1 MIQAHRLA
9 IKWARTLHVYLTMF
23 GFVLLL
29 FFSVTGFMLNHERW
43 FLPRQTT
50 SGKIPTDL
58 LKPPED
64 RDAIVE
70 RLRNDF
76 GVRGDLQAFDHVG
89 EKSALRA
96 IFKFEDGAE
105 KAIISEAVIRRADGE
120 TEVTNDAT
128 GIAERVVIVEG
139 KMPMDWLVPDDK
151 SKELPIVER
160 LRKDFGAR
168 GEVSSPPRYE
178 KESESFS
185 VTFKAPGYLA
195 TATIRAS
202 DGQTRVEHHSGGRSG
217 VLLDLH
223 RGKESGLPWSFVI
236 DGVSIL
242 FVIVSITGLIL
253 WTSLR
258 SRAQYGIV
266 VLMLGLAVGLAVY
279 FVWVPR

>member
-50 SGKIPTDL
+50 LGKIPTDL
-58 LKPPED
+58 LKPTVD
-64 RDAIVE
+64 RDLIVE

-76 GVRGDLQAFDHVG
+76 GVRGDLQSFDQV
-89 EKSALRA
+89 EENQAIRA
-96 IFKFEDGAE
+96 VFKFEDGAE
-105 KAIISEAVIRRADGE
+105 KAIITEAVIRREDGE
-120 TEVTNDAT
+120 TEVTNDAA

-139 KMPMDWLVPDDK
+139 KMPMDLLVPDDK
-151 SKELPIVER
+151 SKELPIVEK
-160 LRKDFGAR
+160 LRKDFGVR
-168 GEVSSPPRYE
+168 GEVSAPPKYE

-185 VTFKAPGYLA
+185 VNFKAPGYLA

-202 DGQTRVEHHSGGRSG
+202 DEQTRVEHHTGGLAG
-217 VLLDLH
+217 VMLDLH

-266 VLMLGLAVGLAVY
+266 VLLLGLAVGLAIY
-279 FVWVPR
+279 FAWVPR